1 MKFVAIIRQVP
12 DGEAKL
18 KEEGGRIDLSGAT
31 MILDQM
37 DEYAVEEIIQL
48 KEKHGGEAVI
58 VAFGPERTKEA
69 IRTALAMGA
78 DRAVFVKHEGDAD
91 PITEARALAQVL
103 KEEAPTVVFTGGQQ
117 ADWDSYALGPA
128 VAEALGWPSV
138 AWTTQFELLD
148 ETKAKAKHDLDE
160 GAQVVEVALPAV
172 FTTQQGLNEPRY
184 PTLPGIMKAKKK
196 EIKEIPAEELGVRG
210 AKVEILS
217 QEIVQIERK
226 QKILDG
232 TKEPEKAAEELV
244 KLLHEEAK
252 VI

>member
-1 MKFVAIIRQVP
+1 MKYVAIIRQVP

-18 KEEGGRIDLSGAT
+18 REEGGKIDLSGAT

-78 DRAVFVKHEGDAD
+78 DRAVLIKHEGYVD
-91 PITEARALAQVL
+91 PVTQAKALAKVL
-103 KEEAPTVVFTGGQQ
+103 AEEAPTVVFTGGQQ
-117 ADWDSYALGPA
+117 ADWDSQALGPA
-128 VAEALGWPSV
+128 TAEALGWPSV
-138 AWTTQFELLD
+138 TWTTAFELEGED
-148 ETKAKAKHDLDE
+148 SAVAQHDLDE
-160 GAQVVEVALPAV
+160 GAERCRVKLPAV

-196 EIKEIPAEELGVRG
+196 EIKEIEAAELGVTG
-210 AKVEILS
+210 SKVEILS
-217 QEIVQIERK
+217 QEIVKIERK